1 MNPNLILFLALTLS
15 MLLNYLL
22 LNELRRL
29 SFSKRSQSVKYGR
42 FSEQFFPFIKDYPY
56 DSRRFRF
63 LGSPIDGV
71 QFNDDKIVFIEFKVG
86 SSRLNSSERKIKELV
101 DSKKVYF
108 EEFRIK

>member
-1 MNPNLILFLALTLS
+1 MNLSLIIFLTLILSVF
-15 MLLNYLL
+15 LNYLL
-22 LNELRRL
+22 LKELRRL
-29 SFSKRSQSVKYGR
+29 RFSKRSQSVKYGK

-56 DSRRFRF
+56 DSRGFRF

-71 QFNDDKIVFIEFKVG
+71 QFNDDKIVFVEFKVG
-86 SSRLNSSERKIKELV
+86 SSKLNSSERKIKELV